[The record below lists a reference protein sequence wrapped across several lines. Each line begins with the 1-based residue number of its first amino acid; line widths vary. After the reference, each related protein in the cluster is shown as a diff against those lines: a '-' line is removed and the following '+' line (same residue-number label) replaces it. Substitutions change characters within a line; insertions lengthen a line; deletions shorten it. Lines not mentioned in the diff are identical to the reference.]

1 MGAEIDRLEVR
12 IEASAS
18 KANAELNKLVNKL
31 DKVASSLSNINSSGL
46 VGFANGIKKLGK
58 SMQTVNSV
66 KTSDFTRLANNIQKL
81 SQLDTGGL
89 STTSSALDL
98 FGKSVSKSTKGIFG
112 TFGSLPKHV
121 TKVNKSMGNFSQT
134 AGKFYARFF
143 LLIRGLKKLGKAIET
158 SMDYVE
164 TYNYFNVITDKIG
177 TEFSDMYTRYDEIY
191 DSAEEYAKSFA
202 DRMNELTQKMTG
214 YKVGDSG
221 ELTLTDSI
229 GLALDPQAVMNY
241 QASIAAV
248 TNSVGLIGE
257 NSVNVSKALTML
269 SADMSSLKNVSLETA
284 MTNFQSG
291 LIGQSRALY
300 KYGIDITNATLQTY
314 AYDLGLSK
322 SVSEMT
328 QAEKMQ
334 LRMIAILDQSKVAW
348 GDQATTINSVA
359 NQYRIMKQQISNLAR
374 VIGNLL
380 LPIVKKV
387 LPVINGMIIA
397 LQRLFSVLGFKLWG
411 GNWLKDIM
419 DGISGGY
426 ADDSVG
432 ELEDDANG
440 AAGGLKDAGKAAE
453 KLKTMVRG
461 IDELNILNQDTG
473 SDSGSGSGVGSGAG
487 GIDLSDAIGAALA
500 DYESVWDEAF
510 KNAQNKAQEYADAIC
525 DAFLR
530 IWELAEPT
538 REAIVRLW
546 NEGLSKLGKFTFG
559 TLKDFWQNF
568 LKPVGSWMLG
578 NDSGLPRLFN
588 ITNDLLNEI
597 DWSRLRTSLADF
609 YSALQTLA
617 KVSWTRM
624 MDFYE
629 NFLKP
634 VAVWTMSDALPA
646 LLDILTSYWKKI
658 KWDKLNKAFATLFKT
673 LSKFAVGIGQG
684 LINFI
689 EAISPIVTSV
699 LAGAINLIATALN
712 GLATVL
718 GMIPSSLI
726 EGLGFAFAGF
736 FTVIYGG
743 REISNIVIKIG
754 MGLLNLKEAMNATFA
769 LLASQPWAIAA
780 AGIATLVGALISLNK
795 AAEEQEQIAVFGDK
809 LSNITSKIHESTE
822 AIRNRAQASMEL
834 VQGAGAAET
843 AMADD
848 LAGKYFDL
856 AEKENRTNEETE
868 EMKRLTEL
876 LIEKVPELSQY
887 YDEQSGILNT
897 TRENVDKLIQSRLQ
911 EIQLN
916 ALEEALT
923 KQYQEQANALLEVQK
938 ATEPAS
944 QAQAH
949 MNKLQEEYNA
959 LSDKAAML
967 QEYENLGQQISNC
980 SGNTEELLQKQSE
993 LWNQITN
1000 NGTEEFPSYDSLIQK
1015 MGDVNQKIY
1024 DFQDEYTQAMSALAE
1039 PKELYDS
1046 IGTNI
1051 SDLTDMLTKGMTQ
1064 AASDSAA
1071 GYANEM
1077 KSDTSMA
1084 DSTLKQAEDLLSGF
1098 NGRIGVHSPSTEFR
1112 DSAKFAIEG
1121 WVLGIEE
1128 NKQTATN
1135 SMTEFANALI
1145 ETFNSVFSQAVWME
1159 SFSGMVLGIQEVF
1172 SQFFENLLIVSEQQ
1186 LLLLAS
1192 SVVNALTQMN
1202 QKMGTVFTGITTM
1215 VVQKWTLMLNQTRI
1229 SWTQINNL
1237 VTQNLETLNTRLVS
1251 GMTVANSNWSAKWS
1265 QFVIRVRNACAEVEN
1280 AVSNLSDSVKNM
1292 CDSMMSAIRAVKDAA
1307 SSMGSISVSGGSVR
1321 GFASGGYPETGELFM
1336 ARENGINEMVGRIGN
1351 RSAVANNDQIVE
1363 AIRAAVVQGI
1373 NADEQN
1379 ALLREQNALLRA
1391 ILDKDMDVSLDGRS
1405 LVDGIDKARKRMGVN
1420 FQPA

>member
-1 MGAEIDRLEVR
+1 MGAEIDRLEVQ

-18 KANAELNKLVNKL
+18 RANAELNKLVNKL
-31 DKVASSLSNINSSGL
+31 DKVASSLSSINGSGL
-46 VGFANGIKKLGK
+46 AGFANGIEKLGK
-58 SMQTVNSV
+58 SMQAVNSV

-81 SQLDTGGL
+81 SQLDAGGL
-89 STTSSALDL
+89 NTTSSALDL
-98 FGKSVSKSTKGIFG
+98 FGKSVSKSTKGIFS

-121 TKVNKSMGNFSQT
+121 TKVNKSMGDFSQT

-164 TYNYFNVITDKIG
+164 TYNYFNVIMDKIG
-177 TEFSDMYTRYDEIY
+177 AEFGDMYARFGYN
-191 DSAEEYAKSFA
+191 SAEEYAGSFS
-202 DRMNELTQKMTG
+202 DRMNQLTQKMTG

-269 SADMSSLKNVSLETA
+269 SADMSSLKNVDLSTA

-291 LIGQSRALY
+291 IIGQSRALY

-334 LRMIAILDQSKVAW
+334 LRMIAILDQSRVAW
-348 GDQATTINSVA
+348 GDQANTINSVA
-359 NQYRIMKQQISNLAR
+359 NQYRIMKQQVSNLAR

-380 LPIVKKV
+380 LPIVQKV

-411 GNWLKDIM
+411 GNWLKNTM

-426 ADDSVG
+426 ADDSLG
-432 ELEDDANG
+432 DLEDDANG

-461 IDELNILNQDTG
+461 IDELNILSPDTG
-473 SDSGSGSGVGSGAG
+473 NDSRSGAGVGSGTG
-487 GIDLSDAIGAALA
+487 SIDLSDAIGAALA
-500 DYESVWDEAF
+500 DYESIWDEAF
-510 KNAQNKAQEYADAIC
+510 KNSQNKAQEYADAIC

-578 NDSGLPRLFN
+578 DNSGLPRFFN
-588 ITNDLLNEI
+588 ITNDLLNKI
-597 DWSRLRTSLADF
+597 NWSKLRTSLADF
-609 YSALQTLA
+609 YRELERLA
-617 KVSWTRM
+617 KFVWTGL
-624 MDFYE
+624 MDFYDH
-629 NFLKP
+629 FLAP
-634 VAVWTMSDALPA
+634 IAVWTMSKGIPA
-646 LLDILTSYWKKI
+646 LVDTVTSLAKKI
-658 KWDKLNKAFATLFKT
+658 KWDKLNKALDSLFKV

-689 EAISPIVTSV
+689 ETISPIVTSV

-718 GMIPSSLI
+718 GMIPSSVV
-726 EGLGFAFAGF
+726 EGVGFALAGF

-754 MGLLNLKEAMNATFA
+754 IGLLNLKDAMNATFA
-769 LLASQPWAIAA
+769 LLASQPWMVVA
-780 AGIATLVGALISLNK
+780 AGIGALVGALISLNK

-822 AIRNRAQASMEL
+822 AIRNRAQASMDL
-834 VQGAGAAET
+834 VQGAGVAET

-967 QEYENLGQQISNC
+967 QEYESLGQQITNC

-1000 NGTEEFPSYDSLIQK
+1000 SGTEEFPTFASLEQK
-1015 MGDVNQKIY
+1015 MEEVNQKIY

-1084 DSTLKQAEDLLSGF
+1084 DSTLKQADDLLAGF
-1098 NGRIGVHSPSTEFR
+1098 NERIGVHSPSTEFR
-1112 DSAKFAIEG
+1112 DSAKYAIEG

-1128 NKQTATN
+1128 NKHIATA
-1135 SMTEFANALI
+1135 SVTEFANALI
-1145 ETFNSVFSQAVWME
+1145 ETFNSVFSQGAWTE
-1159 SFSGMVLGIQEVF
+1159 SFSGMILGIEEVF
-1172 SQFFENLLIVSEQQ
+1172 GQFFENLLPASEEK
-1186 LLLLAS
+1186 LLLLDQ
-1192 SVVNALTQMN
+1192 SVINTLTQMN
-1202 QKMGTVFTGITTM
+1202 QKMAVIFTGITIM
-1215 VVQKWTLMLNQTRI
+1215 VMQKWTLMLNQTRL

-1237 VTQNLETLNTRLVS
+1237 AAQNLDLLNNRLVS
-1251 GMTVANSNWSAKWS
+1251 GMTVANTNWSTKWA
-1265 QFVIRVRNACAEVEN
+1265 QFTARVRVACSEVQS
-1280 AVSNLSDSVKNM
+1280 AVSSLNDSVQSM
-1292 CDSMMSAIRAVKDAA
+1292 CDSMMSAIEAVKAAA
-1307 SSMGSISVSGGSVR
+1307 SSMGSISISGASVR

-1379 ALLREQNALLRA
+1379 TLLREQNALLRA
-1391 ILDKDMDVSLDGRS
+1391 LLDKDVDVSLDGRS

-1420 FQPA
+1420 FQPV